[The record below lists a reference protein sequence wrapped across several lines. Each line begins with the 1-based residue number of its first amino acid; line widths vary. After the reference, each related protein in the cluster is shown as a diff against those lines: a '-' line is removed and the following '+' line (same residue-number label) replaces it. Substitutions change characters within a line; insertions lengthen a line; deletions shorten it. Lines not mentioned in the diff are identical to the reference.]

1 MAAEKHRCAA
11 KAANGAPCQAWALHG
26 HRHCFRH
33 SPEHAEE
40 AAEASRLG
48 GLRKRKEATVAT
60 IYEFEGFD
68 EPEDVLRLLQ
78 VAVTDTLS
86 LENSTKRTRTLVY
99 AASVAIRVWETIHFD
114 RRLHQLELAIGL
126 RGKGA
131 PDEG

>member
-1 MAAEKHRCAA
+1 MAAEKRPCGATTTS
-11 KAANGAPCQAWALHG
+11 GAPCRAWALREY
-26 HRHCFRH
+26 RHCFRH

-60 IYEFEGFD
+60 IYDFDGFD
-68 EPEDVLRLLQ
+68 APEDVLRLLE

-114 RRLHQLELAIGL
+114 RRLRQVELAMGL
-126 RGKGA
+126 RGKGQT
-131 PDEG
+131 DEG